1 VKEHDTRLW
10 HRPSLGRG
18 CARADFASVKRVA
31 IDETAAR
38 RGHGYVTLFVGIDQ
52 RRVLSVADGRD
63 ANTVAAFADD
73 LEAHKG
79 DASRIKEVCIDMSG
93 AFIKG
98 VDYNLTEAEITFDEF
113 HAVKLVNDAVDK
125 VRCAESKD
133 RPELKRSRY
142 LWLKNERHLS
152 AEQSANLNA
161 LSSMHL
167 KTARARFQ
175 ATHVKQRRAK
185 KSGLPVGKSSA
196 YSSRNQRAY
205 CDDGRSPT
213 VATATGSAITDKDGL
228 VAFTVNA
235 ADLDDL
241 KGIIDPV
248 TNAPMV
254 KAPLDRQYGS
264 TILITIP
271 NPLRRSNIEQL
282 ELCVRVLPKIA
293 LERIP
298 APISYSKDIEPYLG
312 YHQRFFP
319 WLHTRHSGSGYRRF
333 FGYWQFGVGG
343 ESYR

>member
-38 RGHGYVTLFVGIDQ
+38 CGHGYVTLFVGIDQ

-167 KTARARFQ
+167 KTARARSQ

-205 CDDGRSPT
+205 CDNGSKPPRWCRESQHCFGAFRRPSSLAMSGNLPLGYLCRTRSARDQSQP
-213 VATATGSAITDKDGL
+213 I
-228 VAFTVNA
+228 
-235 ADLDDL
+235 
-241 KGIIDPV
+241 
-248 TNAPMV
+248 
-254 KAPLDRQYGS
+254 
-264 TILITIP
+264 
-271 NPLRRSNIEQL
+271 
-282 ELCVRVLPKIA
+282 
-293 LERIP
+293 IP
-298 APISYSKDIEPYLG
+298 AEPLNINRSHKDTHE
-312 YHQRFFP
+312 
-319 WLHTRHSGSGYRRF
+319 
-333 FGYWQFGVGG
+333 
-343 ESYR
+343 